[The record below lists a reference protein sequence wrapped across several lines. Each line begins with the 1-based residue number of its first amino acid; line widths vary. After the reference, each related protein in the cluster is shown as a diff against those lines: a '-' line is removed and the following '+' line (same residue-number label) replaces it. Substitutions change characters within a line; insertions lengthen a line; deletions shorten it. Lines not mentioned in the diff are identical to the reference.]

1 MKKKSAYYS
10 HSMRKY
16 NSIKE
21 DEEFEFIQKH
31 FKGDVICPNKHLGD
45 LGAIEPYLKVIETT
59 SAVYATELIDY
70 VGIGVFEE
78 CSFALSKKIP
88 VFVVRKDSNKNYYV
102 LPLKSVSKIE
112 SPTLMLFGR
121 LITEK
126 DSKIRRNSNP

>member
-1 MKKKSAYYS
+1 
-10 HSMRKY
+10 
-16 NSIKE
+16 
-21 DEEFEFIQKH
+21 
-31 FKGDVICPNKHLGD
+31 
-45 LGAIEPYLKVIETT
+45 
-59 SAVYATELIDY
+59 VYATESIDY

-121 LITEK
+121 LITE
-126 DSKIRRNSNP
+126 